1 MFCESRIPILSA
13 LLGVVGEGVAAA
25 IVTKCRADA
34 FKRTRLLP
42 LDFKRAGSLAS
53 QQRKAVF
60 HG

>member
-1 MFCESRIPILSA
+1 MLCESRIPILSA

-34 FKRTRLLP
+34 FVQRQHLTP
-42 LDFKRAGSLAS
+42 GFNRAGSLAIL
-53 QQRKAVF
+53 QQAVF